1 MHNSHT
7 NKPEGIVSLISGKLH
22 LRERTASG
30 LFIGAKIHTKN
41 AFSAAMPDWNEL
53 QCLLSGCCN
62 LLHISC
68 RLKAGDYIALTIY
81 QEFCK
86 VPLDIRVILIILV
99 NLL

>member
-41 AFSAAMPDWNEL
+41 AFSAAMPDWN
-53 QCLLSGCCN
+53 
-62 LLHISC
+62 
-68 RLKAGDYIALTIY
+68 
-81 QEFCK
+81 
-86 VPLDIRVILIILV
+86 
-99 NLL
+99 